1 MMRGF
6 GGIKYND
13 MEQTQSYKV
22 RYAWG
27 QGSRFTHIKTI
38 SAHSRWEAI
47 DRVYNENIGQFP
59 WIERSKLTAV
69 LNR

>member
-1 MMRGF
+1 
-6 GGIKYND
+6 

-22 RYAWG
+22 RYA
-27 QGSRFTHIKTI
+27 SKHIKTI

-47 DRVYNENIGQFP
+47 DRIYNENIGQFP
-59 WIERSKLTAV
+59 WIERNKLTAT